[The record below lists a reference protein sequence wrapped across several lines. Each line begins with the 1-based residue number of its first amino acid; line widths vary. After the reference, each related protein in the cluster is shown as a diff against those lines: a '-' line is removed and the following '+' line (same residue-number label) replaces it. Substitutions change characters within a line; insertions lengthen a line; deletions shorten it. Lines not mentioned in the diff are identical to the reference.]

1 MATHVDT
8 NHTQSPVKTSL
19 IHIIMSIFNISV
31 PFISKKGNYLV
42 FYNVIYL
49 FFLTDILNVLSVSGS
64 LATDMQKEPKSQ
76 VESATRFQTHFV
88 EAFIFMA
95 KALTIISRLLTQNC
109 SIRRTSR
116 DMVHLCHALG
126 YPSFSS
132 WQHVHSLHCGS
143 ATVKTQTTQ
152 CKSWIKRVNNV
163 HMVSAPEGAI
173 PFSLCYCE
181 QAKWRHDVTNEPGKT
196 GWWIMKHNIAFCNRK
211 NKRWNHQQAREER
224 VKESKQWLND
234 QKLAERV
241 SVSLQ
246 GTLIYPQVKVR
257 FQAQC
262 NYSWG
267 CQFDINAASRNSLIG
282 LRGESEPENI
292 LTF

>member
-1 MATHVDT
+1 M
-8 NHTQSPVKTSL
+8 
-19 IHIIMSIFNISV
+19 
-31 PFISKKGNYLV
+31 
-42 FYNVIYL
+42 
-49 FFLTDILNVLSVSGS
+49 
-64 LATDMQKEPKSQ
+64 
-76 VESATRFQTHFV
+76 
-88 EAFIFMA
+88 
-95 KALTIISRLLTQNC
+95 TQNC
-109 SIRRTSR
+109 SIRRTGS
-116 DMVHLCHALG
+116 DIVHLCHALPILQFLTARSL
-126 YPSFSS
+126 PS
-132 WQHVHSLHCGS
+132 QYQKKN
-143 ATVKTQTTQ
+143 TQKTQTTQ
-152 CKSWIKRVNNV
+152 CKLWIKRVNNV

-181 QAKWRHDVTNEPGKT
+181 QAKWRHDVTNEPCQIRR
-196 GWWIMKHNIAFCNRK
+196 WIMKHNIAFCSRK

>member
-1 MATHVDT
+1 M
-8 NHTQSPVKTSL
+8 L
-19 IHIIMSIFNISV
+19 IHIFPFRCVCKYQWFLGNWCAKVAQIYKWNLPYSFRSAHIHREGISCHYHLPCLDTEVQHEEDWRRHAAFVPHITHPSI
-31 PFISKKGNYLV
+31 P
-42 FYNVIYL
+42 
-49 FFLTDILNVLSVSGS
+49 D
-64 LATDMQKEPKSQ
+64 
-76 VESATRFQTHFV
+76 
-88 EAFIFMA
+88 
-95 KALTIISRLLTQNC
+95 
-109 SIRRTSR
+109 
-116 DMVHLCHALG
+116 
-126 YPSFSS
+126 SS
-132 WQHVHSLHCGS
+132 HKQR
-143 ATVKTQTTQ
+143 TQTRQ
-152 CKSWIKRVNNV
+152 FNPGIKRVNNV
-163 HMVSAPEGAI
+163 HMVSAPEGTILFYLCELWAGKVEGMM
-173 PFSLCYCE
+173 SLMN
-181 QAKWRHDVTNEPGKT
+181 QQ
-196 GWWIMKHNIAFCNRK
+196 WIMKHNTAFCNRK
-211 NKRWNHQQAREER
+211 NKRWDHQQAREER